1 MNLDQAFIPTVN
13 SYARAGLFKGC
24 NSPLLLTRETLHSLR
39 IMGYV
44 KVWASCAWIW
54 FCEGCLY
61 KCLAKK
67 GERNTVL
74 GLRMYQKQANCGCG
88 SKQKLASGTKSTNW
102 VYHLCLVI

>member
-1 MNLDQAFIPTVN
+1 MHGLD
-13 SYARAGLFKGC
+13 YLKDARALF
-24 NSPLLLTRETLHSLR
+24 SSQQIHHILR

-67 GERNTVL
+67 GERKKRPGVE
-74 GLRMYQKQANCGCG
+74 KQTDHCGN
-88 SKQKLASGTKSTNW
+88 KQKVGVGVRHKIHQLN
-102 VYHLCLVI
+102 YHLCLVI